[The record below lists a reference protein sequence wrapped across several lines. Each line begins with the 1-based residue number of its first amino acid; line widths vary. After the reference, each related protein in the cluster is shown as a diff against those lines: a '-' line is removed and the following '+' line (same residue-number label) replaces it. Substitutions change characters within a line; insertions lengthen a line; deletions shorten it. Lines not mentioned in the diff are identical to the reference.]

1 MEQAVSRL
9 RIGVLGAGS
18 IGCYVGGRLAAA
30 GQDVVLVGR
39 ARVKG
44 ELDAHGVTVVDLA
57 GAKGRAARVQIATEP
72 DALADRDVVLCAVKS
87 AHTGEAASI
96 VARVAPRDAMVVS
109 LQNGLRNA
117 DVLRSRLPGHTVL
130 GAIVGFN
137 VVPKGDGV
145 FRQATA
151 GEILIE
157 GAPDPRLSALAT
169 ALSASGVLAKPV
181 THVRAHQH
189 AKLLMN
195 LNNAVSAL
203 SDAPSRDLVLVAGYR
218 RAVAAIVAEAIAVM
232 RKAKIRP
239 ARLRG
244 IPVRLFPII
253 LRMPTALVK
262 VVARAQLRIDP
273 EARSSM
279 WEDLS
284 RGRLT
289 EVDELNGEIVRIAEQ
304 CGAEAPLNRRIVE
317 LVHEVERGGKGS
329 PKLGPEAL
337 WAALHA

>member
-1 MEQAVSRL
+1 VSGAL

-18 IGCYVGGRLAAA
+18 IGCYVGGRLGAA
-30 GQDVVLVGR
+30 GEDVVLVGR
-39 ARVKG
+39 ARVKE
-44 ELDAHGVTVVDLA
+44 ELDAHGITAVDLEGSSA
-57 GAKGRAARVQIATEP
+57 RDARARIATEP
-72 DALADRDVVLCAVKS
+72 EILADREVILCAVKS
-87 AHTGEAASI
+87 AHSEEAAAI

-117 DVLRSRLPGHTVL
+117 DVLRAGLPNRTVL

-137 VVPKGDGV
+137 VVPKGEGV

-157 GAPDPRLSALAT
+157 RARDPRLSVLARALT
-169 ALSASGVLAKPV
+169 TSGVLAKLV
-181 THVRAHQH
+181 TDVRAHQH

-203 SDAPSRDLVLVAGYR
+203 SDAPSRDLVFVPGYR
-218 RAVAAIVAEAIAVM
+218 RIVAAIVTEAIAVM

-244 IPVRLFPII
+244 IPVHLFPMI

-273 EARSSM
+273 DARSSM

-289 EVDELNGEIVRIAEQ
+289 EVDELNGEIVRIAER

-317 LVHEVERGGKGS
+317 LVHEVERAGMGS
-329 PKLGPEAL
+329 PKLGPDAL
-337 WAALHA
+337 WAALHAP